1 MPVLSRFQSGS
12 GASGIPLPPVTG
24 ITTQPASGSMYIKWT
39 DPEDVVVDGS
49 TLATWAGTVL
59 VRKAGSMPAGRRDGV
74 QILDSKTRNAYKDT
88 WFADSGLTNG
98 TVYYYKFFP
107 YTTDG
112 VFTNDDAD
120 EFTGTPVATPPGN
133 VSRILAFSAGNGKL
147 AIRWTDPAETIE
159 QNGVVVSRWDSTR
172 VIVTEDAYAT
182 SYNTSTYKYRL
193 DSKVMNQYQNNPL
206 VVSGLENGKT
216 YYVRFY
222 PVDKGGAVNTA
233 TANRTTGVADRV
245 SLVALP
251 SQNDTGANKLI
262 YTGENQNPVWKNY
275 DSSALSGVWVA
286 QTNAGTYTAS
296 FTPKADY
303 KWAASLLDDGED
315 PASTKNVSWKIWQ
328 APGSL
333 STDKASVTLYG
344 SQETVDVTISGTYDG
359 TLSVESSDTSVAVV
373 SLSGNV
379 ATISGTRKT
388 GSIVVTISATG
399 GTNYADQ
406 TITISVDALFTLEET
421 PWSVISEISAAGLGS
436 NYWEVGDTKS
446 VTLTGDFMAVCSN
459 YGGEDNIWDR
469 TTNPLEQGSI
479 KTADGTDLASTT
491 RVRTNGYIP
500 VKPNTTYR
508 VTAENVARWS
518 IREYK
523 EDKSFYKTSD
533 AWISFDTPYTTDS
546 STKFIRVLFSHEND
560 NAITPAVIPWISIVE
575 QKSFSV
581 TLYCYII
588 GFNHNSAKEGTG
600 IQFGTWKDAGEDGN
614 DICLAYQYGALGT
627 NGSKHFSMNHWG
639 GNDPTD
645 QDAPNK
651 NNVNYGGWKGCDL
664 RYDVLGS
671 TDVAPSG
678 YGATLTTNRAGYDAS
693 ATTAT
698 NPVAGTL
705 MSCLPA
711 DLRAVMKPITKYTD
725 NVGNG
730 SNTEANVT
738 ASVDY
743 LPLLAE
749 FEVLGTRSYA
759 NQYEQNSQTQ
769 YQYYV
774 AGNSKVKNRRIT
786 GKITS
791 IATTAPSACSCTS
804 VSNGADE
811 AAKAVGCTADNPSS
825 ASGNLYAASGSTGY
839 ATYSFDFSGI
849 PNGATITGMSVVV
862 CGKRENST
870 QDSTHVAKI
879 QLYTNTTA
887 KGTAQEFTS
896 TSQQTITLSS
906 PGTWTQAELLK
917 AKMRFTVAYYGGMV
931 YGATWTV
938 DYELENQPLKWYTRS
953 VGSASYPYFRALN
966 ESGASGYI
974 AASVSGGIA
983 PVFMV

>member
-12 GASGIPLPPVTG
+12 GASGVPLSPVTG

-133 VSRILAFSAGNGKL
+133 VSRILAFSSGNGKL

-233 TANRTTGVADRV
+233 TANRTTGVADRI
-245 SLVALP
+245 SLAALP

-262 YTGENQNPVWKNY
+262 YTGENQNPVWNNY
-275 DSSALSGVWVA
+275 DSSVLSGVWVA

-303 KWAASLLDDGED
+303 KWAASLLEDGED
-315 PASTKNVSWKIWQ
+315 PTSTKNVSWKIWQ
-328 APGSL
+328 APGTL
-333 STDKASVTLYG
+333 STDKVSVMLYG
-344 SQETVDVTISGTYDG
+344 SHETVDVTISGTYDG

-379 ATISGTRKT
+379 ATISGTRKA

-406 TITISVDALFTLEET
+406 TITISVEALFTLEET

-533 AWISFDTPYTTDS
+533 EWISFDTPYTTDS
-546 STKFIRVLFSHEND
+546 STKFIRVLFSDED
-560 NAITPAVIPWISIVE
+560 DLDISPAYIPWISIIE
-575 QKSFSV
+575 QEPFSV

-614 DICLAYQYGALGT
+614 DICLAYQYYTRAT
-627 NGSKHFSMNHWG
+627 DGSKYFSMNHLG
-639 GNDPTD
+639 S
-645 QDAPNK
+645 K
-651 NNVNYGGWKGCDL
+651 NYGGWKGCDL
-664 RYDVLGS
+664 RYDILGS
-671 TDVAPSG
+671 TDTSPSG
-678 YGATLTTNRAGYDAS
+678 YGTTLTTDRVGYDAS

-698 NPVAGTL
+698 NPVADTL

-725 NVGNG
+725 NVGNS
-730 SNTEANVT
+730 SNVEANVT

-743 LPLLAE
+743 LPLLSE
-749 FEVLGTRSYA
+749 FEIFGARSYA
-759 NQYEQNSQTQ
+759 NQYEQSSQAQ

-774 AGNSKVKNRRIT
+774 AGNSKIKNRHMA

-791 IATTAPSACSCTS
+791 TAIAAPSACECTS
-804 VSNGADE
+804 VSKGADE

-849 PNGATITGMSVVV
+849 PNGATITGVSVAV
-862 CGKRENST
+862 CGKRENSA

-879 QLYTNTTA
+879 QLYSGSTA

-896 TSQQTITLSS
+896 TSQQTITLTS
-906 PGTWTQAELLK
+906 PGTWTQAELSN
-917 AKMRFTVAYYGGMV
+917 AKMRFDVAYYGGMV

-938 DYELENQPLKWYTRS
+938 NYELENQPLAWYTRS
-953 VGSASYPYFRALN
+953 AGSGGSNYFRTSNA
-966 ESGASGYI
+966 SGANGYFG
-974 AASVSGGIA
+974 AAVSAGIA